1 MKITK
6 NTQEK
11 NTPNMSEKKTRS
23 IKVHLVGTIVPII
36 VISIVIILSWTY
48 LKSEQIIS
56 DNAEQL
62 LTASTN
68 EQAAKVGSWAKENL
82 SVFKTVKKTL
92 ESSNFTKKQELNYL
106 SHFLDKYESFPL
118 GVYVGSKDGEF
129 LDASGWVPDKD
140 YVVSETNWYKEGITH
155 KDVTYG
161 AAYLDNN
168 TGDYIFSATALLDD
182 GSGKDRVMAAD
193 VSLKAASEIVTSN
206 NSMEHSKSLLVEKSS
221 DTILASDNEKLR
233 ATTLDENH
241 SDELFAGI
249 ASKISTEDYNPG
261 LIHGYMVSIQ
271 PVDGTDWLLVSYIKK
286 ATVLSQLT
294 QLRTYIIILAV
305 ITILILVLLT
315 VRVIDYITK
324 PIKALTNTIVAM
336 TQGDFTAEV
345 QVKGNDEIA
354 LMSESVKNFIE
365 VMRNTITDIISIS
378 EQLNT
383 QSSNSTSVSESL
395 KSSAITQSDSM
406 NNLNTTVDE
415 LGRAV
420 EEIAEGATS
429 LAIVV
434 SETGQD
440 GTRVNAKMQETVSV
454 TEQGRADMN
463 HVGEA
468 MQTIE
473 SSMNA
478 LEEAINKVGSS
489 AQEITNIVELIGN
502 ISEETNLLSLN
513 ASIEAARAGE
523 AGRGFSIVASE
534 IGKLASTSSDAVQN
548 ISNLINEIS
557 ALIADTV
564 KQTKNSVDNIKE
576 SSSLIHTACDTFDT
590 IYSTI
595 NETNDI
601 VKDMIQKVQK
611 VDDVASSVAAITEE
625 QAASANEIMTASN
638 VMLEQTS
645 NITNNSE
652 LVAKEAQE
660 LYTTS
665 EKLSSEMGIF
675 KVK

>member
-1 MKITK
+1 
-6 NTQEK
+6 
-11 NTPNMSEKKTRS
+11 
-23 IKVHLVGTIVPII
+23 
-36 VISIVIILSWTY
+36 
-48 LKSEQIIS
+48 
-56 DNAEQL
+56 
-62 LTASTN
+62 
-68 EQAAKVGSWAKENL
+68 
-82 SVFKTVKKTL
+82 
-92 ESSNFTKKQELNYL
+92 
-106 SHFLDKYESFPL
+106 
-118 GVYVGSKDGEF
+118 
-129 LDASGWVPDKD
+129 
-140 YVVSETNWYKEGITH
+140 
-155 KDVTYG
+155 
-161 AAYLDNN
+161 
-168 TGDYIFSATALLDD
+168 
-182 GSGKDRVMAAD
+182 
-193 VSLKAASEIVTSN
+193 
-206 NSMEHSKSLLVEKSS
+206 MEHSKSLLVEKSS

-249 ASKISTEDYNPG
+249 TSKISTEDYNPG

-420 EEIAEGATS
+420 EEIAESATS